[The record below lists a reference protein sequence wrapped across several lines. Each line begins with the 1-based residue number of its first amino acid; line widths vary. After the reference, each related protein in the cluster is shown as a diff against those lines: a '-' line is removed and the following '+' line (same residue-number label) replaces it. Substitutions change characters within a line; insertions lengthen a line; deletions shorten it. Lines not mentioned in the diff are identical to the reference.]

1 MKLNRMI
8 LTVLL
13 LSSSLS
19 AAPLTIAK
27 HDVANQ
33 AVIEQAYAELVKAC
47 PTVRDGWGVDKIDA
61 AYNHGSIDGDPATLW
76 RADKYGWTED
86 VKFSVHDSNTETH
99 HFYVATG
106 NHHGVVVDAKQS
118 SLDFCGINGNMQD
131 HYLIQ

>member
-1 MKLNRMI
+1 MKLNSMI
-8 LTVLL
+8 LTALL

-33 AVIEQAYAELVKAC
+33 AVIEQAYAELVKVC

-61 AYNHGSIDGDPATLW
+61 DYNHGSIDGDPATLW

-86 VKFSVHDSNTETH
+86 VYFSVHDSNTETH

-106 NHHGVVVDAKQS
+106 SNHGVVIDAKQA
-118 SLDFCGINGNMQD
+118 SLDFCGINGIMQD
-131 HYLIQ
+131 NYLIQ